1 MTLTPFH
8 HIFYLKEKK
17 HTMSNDTSSKEKVT
31 FLYILY
37 HRLSTYSQ
45 ATLPFGNP
53 LSKRHHIKRRGLQGD
68 HASIIKL
75 RNSLAPLFYTLF
87 GCFMLHDFLSVA

>member
-1 MTLTPFH
+1 
-8 HIFYLKEKK
+8 
-17 HTMSNDTSSKEKVT
+17 MSNDTSSKEKVT

-37 HRLSTYSQ
+37 HRLLSYSQ